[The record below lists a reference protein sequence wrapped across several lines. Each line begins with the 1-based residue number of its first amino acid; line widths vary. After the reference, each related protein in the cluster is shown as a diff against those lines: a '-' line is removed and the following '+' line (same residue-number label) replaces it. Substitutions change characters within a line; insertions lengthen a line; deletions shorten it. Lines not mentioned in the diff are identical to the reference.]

1 MKFVQGSLILLFVLL
16 TATVS
21 AKRISEAEKRAEVIT
36 EWMTEKLDLSTEQ
49 ISKVKELN
57 LECEKEIDRLTAEKA
72 GFPCMQAVRDSLLK
86 KEIDFKKILT
96 KEQLYNYIKLKCE
109 LKEQLKKNFKNLHT

>member
-57 LECEKEIDRLTAEKA
+57 LECEKEIDRLTTEKA

-86 KEIDFKKILT
+86 KEIDFSEVLTETQLASYKKS
-96 KEQLYNYIKLKCE
+96 KCE
-109 LKEQLKKNFKNLHT
+109 LKEKLKKIFKRL